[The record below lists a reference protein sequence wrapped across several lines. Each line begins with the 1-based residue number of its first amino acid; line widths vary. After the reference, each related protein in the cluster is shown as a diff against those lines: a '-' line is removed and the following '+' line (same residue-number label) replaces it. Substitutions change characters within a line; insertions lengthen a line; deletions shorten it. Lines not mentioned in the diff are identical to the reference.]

1 MFIRFLFLIT
11 RDGISHFQC
20 SFELLI
26 RTRVSAE
33 RSEARRPWLSYSAPS
48 ALLAQFGEPAPF
60 PLLNTTKLQ
69 NLVKLLRISDVQSA
83 YATAIAGGSDC
94 NQQRHWFYVD
104 TTGKVIAPYEDDSY

>member
-1 MFIRFLFLIT
+1 MNTNCVHPFFISNNSRWYFAL
-11 RDGISHFQC
+11 SV
-20 SFELLI
+20 LI
-26 RTRVSAE
+26 RIINSYQVSAE

-48 ALLAQFGEPAPF
+48 ALLAQFGEAAPF
-60 PLLNTTKLQ
+60 PLLNTTMLQ

-104 TTGKVIAPYEDDSY
+104 TTEK